1 MTSQQYADAMLAAW
15 HYRRDFIARQ
25 LKLPIS
31 ASRVMAMA
39 DDNFTLTVKE
49 LSQEYEESVK
59 NAPPIWATIVD
70 PTKPF
75 GAD

>member
-15 HYRRDFIARQ
+15 QYRRDFVARQ

-39 DDNFTLTVKE
+39 DYNFSLTVKE
-49 LSQEYEESVK
+49 LSKEYDVSQKEQTNE
-59 NAPPIWATIVD
+59 TIR
-70 PTKPF
+70 
-75 GAD
+75 G